1 VAAAEA
7 HHDNAGVENPP
18 EDVQGEPTTAPT
30 LTVAAVARRLG
41 VAPATLRTWAR
52 RYGLGPSAHTAGAH
66 RRYSAEDLARL
77 VVMRRLPHEGVSPS
91 DAARMAL
98 AGEAK
103 GAAPARTG
111 RVIDLVPNGAAEPAV
126 DHELSRSGGGRV
138 LPLPDAT
145 PAVRGLARAAM
156 ALDSGALTEAFQRY
170 LSRLGVVG
178 VWEKL
183 MVPLLR
189 GVGERWASTG
199 EGVEV
204 EHLLSESILGVLHS
218 HAARGREHR
227 RTAPV
232 LLACLDNEQHGLP
245 LHVVAAA
252 LAERG
257 VDVRM
262 LGTRT
267 PLTALEAAV
276 RRCGPAVVIVW
287 ATVPGLSVDA
297 LSRLRGIRPSPLV
310 LAGGPGWPAG
320 GALGRHVGALSR
332 QVTVQQAI
340 DATLTAVLSDRPG
353 L

>member
-1 VAAAEA
+1 VANRPDDDAESDA
-7 HHDNAGVENPP
+7 SS
-18 EDVQGEPTTAPT
+18 APT

-52 RYGLGPSAHTAGAH
+52 RYDLGPSAHTAGAH
-66 RRYSAEDLARL
+66 RRYSAEDLGRL
-77 VVMRRLPHEGVSPS
+77 VVMRRLTHEGVSPA

-98 AGEAK
+98 QGDGADGVPRLAGQ
-103 GAAPARTG
+103 
-111 RVIDLVPNGAAEPAV
+111 VIDLVPADAAPPSA
-126 DHELSRSGGGRV
+126 DRELSRSGGGRV

-156 ALDSGALTEAFQRY
+156 ALDAGALTESFERY
-170 LSRLGVVG
+170 MDRLGVVG
-178 VWEKL
+178 VWERL

-199 EGVEV
+199 EGIEV
-204 EHLLSESILGVLHS
+204 EHLLSESILGVLQS
-218 HAARGREHR
+218 HAARGREGR

-232 LLACLDNEQHGLP
+232 LLACLDDEQHGLP
-245 LHVVAAA
+245 LQVVASA

-267 PLTALEAAV
+267 PLSALEAAV
-276 RRCGPAVVIVW
+276 RRCGPAVVVVW
-287 ATVPGLSVDA
+287 ATVPGLSIDA

-310 LAGGPGWPAG
+310 LAGGPGWPPSAG
-320 GALGRHVGALSR
+320 AATSR
-332 QVTVQQAI
+332 QVTVQQAV
-340 DATLTAVLSDRPG
+340 DGTLAAVL
-353 L
+353 

>member
-1 VAAAEA
+1 VANRPDDVEGEA
-7 HHDNAGVENPP
+7 S
-18 EDVQGEPTTAPT
+18 TAPT

-66 RRYSAEDLARL
+66 RRYSAEDLGRL
-77 VVMRRLPHEGVSPS
+77 VVMRRLTHEGVSPS

-98 AGEAK
+98 AGNSAEALPRQ
-103 GAAPARTG
+103 AG
-111 RVIDLVPNGAAEPAV
+111 RVIDLVPSGPPSPPTERDV
-126 DHELSRSGGGRV
+126 SRSGGGRV

-156 ALDSGALTEAFQRY
+156 ALDSGALTESFERY
-170 LSRLGVVG
+170 LGRLGVLG
-178 VWEKL
+178 VWDKL

-204 EHLLSESILGVLHS
+204 EHLLSESILGVLQR
-218 HAARGREHR
+218 HAARGREGR
-227 RTAPV
+227 RSAPV
-232 LLACLDNEQHGLP
+232 LLACLDEEQHGLS

-262 LGTRT
+262 LGVRT
-267 PLTALEAAV
+267 PLAALEAAV

-287 ATVPGLSVDA
+287 ATVPGLSIDA
-297 LSRLRGIRPSPLV
+297 LSRLRGIRPAPLV

-320 GALGRHVGALSR
+320 SGGSTSR
-332 QVTVQQAI
+332 QVTVQQAV
-340 DATLTAVLSDRPG
+340 DSTLAAVL
-353 L
+353 

>member
-1 VAAAEA
+1 V
-7 HHDNAGVENPP
+7 
-18 EDVQGEPTTAPT
+18 
-30 LTVAAVARRLG
+30 
-41 VAPATLRTWAR
+41 
-52 RYGLGPSAHTAGAH
+52 
-66 RRYSAEDLARL
+66 
-77 VVMRRLPHEGVSPS
+77 
-91 DAARMAL
+91 
-98 AGEAK
+98 
-103 GAAPARTG
+103 APARTG
-111 RVIDLVPNGAAEPAV
+111 RVIDLVPTGPAEPAV
-126 DHELSRSGGGRV
+126 DRELGRSGGGRV

-156 ALDSGALTEAFQRY
+156 ALDSGALTESFQRY
-170 LSRLGVVG
+170 LTRLGVVG
-178 VWEKL
+178 VWERL

-204 EHLLSESILGVLHS
+204 EHLLSESILGVLHA
-218 HAARGREHR
+218 HAARDRENR

-320 GALGRHVGALSR
+320 AGGGLSR
-332 QVTVQQAI
+332 RVTVQQAV
-340 DATLTAVLSDRPG
+340 DATLTAVL
-353 L
+353 

>member
-1 VAAAEA
+1 VANRPDDVHGEA
-7 HHDNAGVENPP
+7 PD
-18 EDVQGEPTTAPT
+18 APT

-77 VVMRRLPHEGVSPS
+77 VVMRRLTHEGVSPG

-98 AGEAK
+98 S
-103 GAAPARTG
+103 GAVADVSTGRPG
-111 RVIDLVPNGAAEPAV
+111 RVIDLVPMEPAASA
-126 DHELSRSGGGRV
+126 DTEHEHSRSGGGRV

-145 PAVRGLARAAM
+145 PAVRGMARAAM
-156 ALDSGALTEAFQRY
+156 ALDAGALTESFQRY
-170 LSRLGVVG
+170 LARLGVVG
-178 VWEKL
+178 VWERL

-204 EHLLSESILGVLHS
+204 EHLLSESILGVLQA
-218 HAARGREHR
+218 HAARGREGR

-232 LLACLDNEQHGLP
+232 LLACLDNEQHGLS

-267 PLTALEAAV
+267 PMSALEAAV

-297 LSRLRGIRPSPLV
+297 LSRLRGVRPSPLV

-320 GALGRHVGALSR
+320 AGGATSR
-332 QVTVQQAI
+332 QVTVQQAV
-340 DATLTAVLSDRPG
+340 DATLTAVL
-353 L
+353 

>member
-1 VAAAEA
+1 VANRADDA
-7 HHDNAGVENPP
+7 
-18 EDVQGEPTTAPT
+18 QGDMPGAPT

-66 RRYSAEDLARL
+66 RRYSAEDLGRL
-77 VVMRRLPHEGVSPS
+77 VVMRRLTHEGVSPA

-98 AGEAK
+98 S
-103 GAAPARTG
+103 GAVADVSPARAR
-111 RVIDLVPNGAAEPAV
+111 RVIDLVPSDGAPTSAETEPK
-126 DHELSRSGGGRV
+126 HERGRSGGGRV

-156 ALDSGALTEAFQRY
+156 ELDVGALTESFERY

-178 VWEKL
+178 VWERL

-204 EHLLSESILGVLHS
+204 EHLLSESILGVLHA
-218 HAARGREHR
+218 HAARGREGR

-232 LLACLDNEQHGLP
+232 LLACLDNEQHGLS

-267 PLTALEAAV
+267 PMSALEAAV

-310 LAGGPGWPAG
+310 LAGGPGWPSG
-320 GALGRHVGALSR
+320 GDGAMSR
-332 QVTVQQAI
+332 QVTVQQAV
-340 DATLTAVLSDRPG
+340 DATLTAVL
-353 L
+353 

>member
-1 VAAAEA
+1 VANRPDEA
-7 HHDNAGVENPP
+7 
-18 EDVQGEPTTAPT
+18 QGEGPSAPT

-66 RRYSAEDLARL
+66 RRYSAEDLGRL
-77 VVMRRLPHEGVSPS
+77 VVMRRLTHEGVSPA

-98 AGEAK
+98 S
-103 GAAPARTG
+103 GAVADVSPARTG
-111 RVIDLVPNGAAEPAV
+111 RVIDLVPTNAGDRSA
-126 DHELSRSGGGRV
+126 DHELGRSGGGRV

-156 ALDSGALTEAFQRY
+156 ALDAGALTESFQRY
-170 LSRLGVVG
+170 MSRLGVVG
-178 VWEKL
+178 VWERL

-189 GVGERWASTG
+189 GVGERWATTG

-204 EHLLSESILGVLHS
+204 EHLLSESILGVLHA
-218 HAARGREHR
+218 HTARGREAR

-267 PLTALEAAV
+267 PMSALEAAV

-297 LSRLRGIRPSPLV
+297 LSRLRQIRPSPLL

-320 GALGRHVGALSR
+320 AGDAALSR
-332 QVTVQQAI
+332 QVTVQQAV
-340 DATLTAVLSDRPG
+340 DATLTAVL
-353 L
+353 

>member
-1 VAAAEA
+1 VANRPDEA
-7 HHDNAGVENPP
+7 
-18 EDVQGEPTTAPT
+18 QGEASSAPT

-66 RRYSAEDLARL
+66 RRYSAEDLGRL
-77 VVMRRLPHEGVSPS
+77 VVMRRLTHEGVSPA

-98 AGEAK
+98 S
-103 GAAPARTG
+103 GAAADVSPARTG
-111 RVIDLVPNGAAEPAV
+111 RVIDLVPADASERPP
-126 DHELSRSGGGRV
+126 DHELGRSGGGRV

-156 ALDSGALTEAFQRY
+156 ALDAGALTESFQRY
-170 LSRLGVVG
+170 MSRLGVVG
-178 VWEKL
+178 VWERL

-189 GVGERWASTG
+189 GVGERWATTG

-204 EHLLSESILGVLHS
+204 EHLLSESILGVLH
-218 HAARGREHR
+218 AQTARGREAR

-267 PLTALEAAV
+267 PMSALEAAV

-297 LSRLRGIRPSPLV
+297 LSRLRQIRPSPLV

-320 GALGRHVGALSR
+320 AGDAALSR
-332 QVTVQQAI
+332 QVTVQQAV
-340 DATLTAVLSDRPG
+340 DATLTAVL
-353 L
+353 

>member
-1 VAAAEA
+1 V
-7 HHDNAGVENPP
+7 HQDNAQVANRPG
-18 EDVQGEPTTAPT
+18 DVQPDAPSAPT

-66 RRYSAEDLARL
+66 RRYSAEDLGRL
-77 VVMRRLPHEGVSPS
+77 VVMRRLTHEGVSPA

-98 AGEAK
+98 AGDPASV
-103 GAAPARTG
+103 APARTG
-111 RVIDLVPNGAAEPAV
+111 RVIDLVPAESAPTAE
-126 DHELSRSGGGRV
+126 HELGRSGGGRV

-156 ALDSGALTEAFQRY
+156 ALDSGALTESFQRY
-170 LSRLGVVG
+170 LSRLGALA
-178 VWEKL
+178 VWDRL

-189 GVGERWASTG
+189 GVGDRWASTG

-204 EHLLSESILGVLHS
+204 EHLLSESILGVLHA
-218 HAARGREHR
+218 HTALGREARHS
-227 RTAPV
+227 APV

-267 PLTALEAAV
+267 PLPALEAAV

-297 LSRLRGIRPSPLV
+297 LSRLRGIRPAPLV
-310 LAGGPGWPAG
+310 LAGGPGWPEGAAG
-320 GALGRHVGALSR
+320 ATTR
-332 QVTVQQAI
+332 QVTVQQAV
-340 DATLTAVLSDRPG
+340 DATLTAVL
-353 L
+353 

>member
-1 VAAAEA
+1 VA
-7 HHDNAGVENPP
+7 NRP
-18 EDVQGEPTTAPT
+18 EDARGESQTAPT

-66 RRYSAEDLARL
+66 RRYSAEDLGRL
-77 VVMRRLPHEGVSPS
+77 VVMRRLTHEGVSPS
-91 DAARMAL
+91 EAARMAL
-98 AGEAK
+98 AGEAV
-103 GAAPARTG
+103 GVAPARTG
-111 RVIDLVPNGAAEPAV
+111 RVIDLVPTGPEPAV
-126 DHELSRSGGGRV
+126 DRELSRSGGGRV

-156 ALDSGALTEAFQRY
+156 ALDSGALTESFERY

-178 VWEKL
+178 VWERL

-218 HAARGREHR
+218 HAALNRENRH
-227 RTAPV
+227 TAPV

-245 LHVVAAA
+245 LHVVGAA

-267 PLTALEAAV
+267 PLPALEAAV

-320 GALGRHVGALSR
+320 AGGGLSR
-332 QVTVQQAI
+332 QVTVQQAV
-340 DATLTAVLSDRPG
+340 DATLTAVL
-353 L
+353 

>member
-1 VAAAEA
+1 MANRPDEA
-7 HHDNAGVENPP
+7 
-18 EDVQGEPTTAPT
+18 QGEASSAPT

-66 RRYSAEDLARL
+66 RRYSAEDLGRL
-77 VVMRRLPHEGVSPS
+77 VVMRRLTHEGVSPA

-98 AGEAK
+98 S
-103 GAAPARTG
+103 GAAADVSPARTG
-111 RVIDLVPNGAAEPAV
+111 RVIDLVPAGASERSP
-126 DHELSRSGGGRV
+126 DHELGRSGGGRV

-156 ALDSGALTEAFQRY
+156 ALDAGALTESFQRY
-170 LSRLGVVG
+170 MSRLGVVG
-178 VWEKL
+178 AWERL

-189 GVGERWASTG
+189 GVGERWATTG

-204 EHLLSESILGVLHS
+204 EHLLSESILGVLHAQ
-218 HAARGREHR
+218 AARGREAR

-267 PLTALEAAV
+267 PMSALEAAV

-297 LSRLRGIRPSPLV
+297 LSRLRQIRPSPLV

-320 GALGRHVGALSR
+320 AGDAALSR
-332 QVTVQQAI
+332 QVTVQQAV
-340 DATLTAVLSDRPG
+340 DATLTAVL
-353 L
+353 

>member
-1 VAAAEA
+1 MANRPDDVEGEA
-7 HHDNAGVENPP
+7 SH
-18 EDVQGEPTTAPT
+18 APT

-66 RRYSAEDLARL
+66 RRYSAEDLGRL
-77 VVMRRLPHEGVSPS
+77 VVMRRLTHEGVSPA

-98 AGEAK
+98 AGDTAD
-103 GAAPARTG
+103 AVPRQTG
-111 RVIDLVPNGAAEPAV
+111 RVIDLVPADPSASPAH
-126 DHELSRSGGGRV
+126 DHATSRSGGGRV

-156 ALDSGALTEAFQRY
+156 ALDAGALTESFQRY
-170 LSRLGVVG
+170 LERLSVLE
-178 VWEKL
+178 VWERL

-189 GVGERWASTG
+189 GVGDRWASTG
-199 EGVEV
+199 EGIEV
-204 EHLLSESILGVLHS
+204 EHLLSESILGVLRAHG
-218 HAARGREHR
+218 ARGRDARHS
-227 RTAPV
+227 APV
-232 LLACLDNEQHGLP
+232 LLACLDDEQHGLS
-245 LHVVAAA
+245 LHVVATA

-287 ATVPGLSVDA
+287 ATVPGLSTDA

-310 LAGGPGWPAG
+310 LAGGPGWPPATG
-320 GALGRHVGALSR
+320 GPTSR
-332 QVTVQQAI
+332 QVTVQQAV
-340 DATLTAVLSDRPG
+340 DATLSAVL
-353 L
+353 

>member
-1 VAAAEA
+1 VANRPDEA
-7 HHDNAGVENPP
+7 
-18 EDVQGEPTTAPT
+18 QGEAPTAPT

-66 RRYSAEDLARL
+66 RRYSAEDLGRL
-77 VVMRRLPHEGVSPS
+77 VVMRRLTHEGVSPA

-98 AGEAK
+98 S
-103 GAAPARTG
+103 GAAAEVSPPRTG
-111 RVIDLVPNGAAEPAV
+111 RVIDLVPVDASERAP
-126 DHELSRSGGGRV
+126 DHEQGRSGGGRV

-156 ALDSGALTEAFQRY
+156 ALDAGALTESFQRY
-170 LSRLGVVG
+170 MSRLGVVG
-178 VWEKL
+178 VWERL

-189 GVGERWASTG
+189 GVGERWATTG

-204 EHLLSESILGVLHS
+204 EHLLSESILGVLH
-218 HAARGREHR
+218 AQTARGREPR

-267 PLTALEAAV
+267 PMSALEAAV

-297 LSRLRGIRPSPLV
+297 LSRLRQIRPSPLV

-320 GALGRHVGALSR
+320 AGDAALSR
-332 QVTVQQAI
+332 QVTVQQAV
-340 DATLTAVLSDRPG
+340 DATLTAVL
-353 L
+353 

>member
-1 VAAAEA
+1 MSEA
-7 HHDNAGVENPP
+7 SSP
-18 EDVQGEPTTAPT
+18 PT

-66 RRYSAEDLARL
+66 RRYSAEDLGRL
-77 VVMRRLPHEGVSPS
+77 VVMRRLTHEGVSPA

-98 AGEAK
+98 AGD
-103 GAAPARTG
+103 GATVPRLAG
-111 RVIDLVPNGAAEPAV
+111 RVVDLMPTGAGSTGAGSAAAGSAEGTTPER
-126 DHELSRSGGGRV
+126 ELGRSGGGRV

-156 ALDSGALTEAFQRY
+156 AMDAGVLTESFQRY
-170 LSRLGVVG
+170 QERLGVIG
-178 VWEKL
+178 VWERL

-199 EGVEV
+199 EGIEV
-204 EHLLSESILGVLHS
+204 EHLLTETILTVLHG
-218 HAARGREHR
+218 HTARGREGR

-232 LLACLDNEQHGLP
+232 LLACLDDEQHGLP
-245 LHVVAAA
+245 LHVVCAA

-262 LGTRT
+262 LGVRT
-267 PLTALEAAV
+267 PLSALEAAV

-310 LAGGPGWPAG
+310 LAGGPGWPDGAG
-320 GALGRHVGALSR
+320 GTASR
-332 QVTVQQAI
+332 QVTVQQAV
-340 DATLTAVLSDRPG
+340 DTTLSAVL
-353 L
+353 